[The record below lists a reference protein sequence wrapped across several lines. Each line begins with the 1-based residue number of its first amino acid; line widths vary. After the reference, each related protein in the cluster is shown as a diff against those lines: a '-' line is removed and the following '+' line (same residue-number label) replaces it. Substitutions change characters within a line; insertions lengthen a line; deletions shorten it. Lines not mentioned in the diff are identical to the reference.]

1 MNRGTT
7 RHQLVLPSVLQDNVL
22 EKLHGDVWGGH
33 LGEAKLMHHVQE
45 WYYWPGYS
53 ESMKVLCRTCVKCAQ
68 RKSVTHPSKEG
79 FHADIASRVFHAD
92 CSNGHN
98 GTSTSDAD
106 GNKYVL
112 VAVDCFTRWV
122 EAYEIQ
128 IKKPPQ
134 QPRNWWMKYFV
145 ASHHLNNCIQIRE
158 DNLNQS

>member
-1 MNRGTT
+1 M
-7 RHQLVLPSVLQDNVL
+7 VLLAWLLREHESFMQDVCQVCSK
-22 EKLHGDVWGGH
+22 EV
-33 LGEAKLMHHVQE
+33 A
-45 WYYWPGYS
+45 
-53 ESMKVLCRTCVKCAQ
+53 
-68 RKSVTHPSKEG
+68 HPSKEG

-92 CSNGHN
+92 YSNGHN

-145 ASHHLNNCIQIRE
+145 ASHYLNNCIQIRE